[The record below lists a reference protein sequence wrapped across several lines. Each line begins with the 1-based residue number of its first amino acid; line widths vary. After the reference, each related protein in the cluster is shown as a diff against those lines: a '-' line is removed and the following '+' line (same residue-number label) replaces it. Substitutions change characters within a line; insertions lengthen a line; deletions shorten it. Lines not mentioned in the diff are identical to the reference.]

1 MVQDQ
6 AVPERLQLAVL
17 LLKMIILLKKM
28 NEEKTQPIVHEL
40 RCKTCGKVCGTITF
54 PADADIDTKDLSQS
68 HETLCDEHL
77 NKKSNE

>member
-1 MVQDQ
+1 
-6 AVPERLQLAVL
+6 
-17 LLKMIILLKKM
+17 M